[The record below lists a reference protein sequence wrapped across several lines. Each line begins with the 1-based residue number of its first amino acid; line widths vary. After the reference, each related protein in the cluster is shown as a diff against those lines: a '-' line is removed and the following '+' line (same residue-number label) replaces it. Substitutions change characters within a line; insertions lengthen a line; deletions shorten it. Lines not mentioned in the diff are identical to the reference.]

1 MTDEP
6 TKDLTDGEKLNA
18 ILQRLAEIEERSAK
32 ATRPLLDRI
41 LKEMVETREM
51 MVARLDR
58 IEAQLKVPTQDVM
71 QVRTDQQRLEDRMD
85 ALERRPN

>member
-58 IEAQLKVPTQDVM
+58 IEAQLKVLT
-71 QVRTDQQRLEDRMD
+71 
-85 ALERRPN
+85 